1 MSDTKVSRKGSS
13 APPARS
19 VWVDGAL
26 VPWTDARTSVLSHAM
41 QRGSLVFD
49 VASLHETAGGT
60 VACFRARDHIAR
72 FLRSAALVGL
82 DVRWDK
88 QTLLVA
94 TLRTARESG
103 LSRALIRW
111 SAYIPT
117 LEPDVVPRP
126 SARASVVIAV
136 LGPNDGDVRGG
147 PPVPKPETVNV
158 AVPRDTRKAGPDV
171 LPPQAKVAA
180 AYLGPM
186 LAKRRAQSYGYDEI
200 VLLDREGRVAEAPTA
215 NVFAILRGVL
225 VSPPTERTLAGV
237 TRASVL
243 EIARAEGI
251 ATREAHLTPEELID
265 SDEAFLTATSLPIQ
279 AIASVDGHAMRAGAP
294 GPMTLRLKEAL
305 LACTRG
311 EDARFLHWL
320 DPIG

>member
-1 MSDTKVSRKGSS
+1 MSDTKVSGQRTSM
-13 APPARS
+13 PPTRP

-26 VPWTDARTSVLSHAM
+26 VPWSEARTSVLCHAM

-49 VASLHETAGGT
+49 VAALHETADGT

-72 FLRSAALVGL
+72 FLRSTALVGL

-94 TLRTARESG
+94 ASRTARESG
-103 LSRALIRW
+103 LSQALVRW

-117 LEPDVVPRP
+117 LEPDVVPRS

-136 LGPNDGDVRGG
+136 IGPADSDVRGA
-147 PPVPKPETVNV
+147 PLAPKPEIVNV
-158 AVPRDTRKAGPDV
+158 AVPRDTRKAGPEV

-180 AYLGPM
+180 AYLGPS
-186 LAKRRAQSYGYDEI
+186 LAKRRARSYGYDEI

-215 NVFAILRGVL
+215 NVFAVRDGVL
-225 VSPPTERTLAGV
+225 VSPPPERVLAGI

-243 EIARAEGI
+243 ELARALGI
-251 ATREAHLTPEELID
+251 ATREAHITPEELSG

-279 AIASVDGHAMRAGAP
+279 AIASVDGQAMRAGAP
-294 GPMTLRLKEAL
+294 GPVTVRVKEAL

-311 EDARFLHWL
+311 ENPRFLHWL